1 MTKLHL
7 GKVGELDNRG
17 THFYVFLYWAQALA
31 TQSEDSELQQKF
43 QGIAAKLESCEAQVI
58 EELNSV
64 QGKAADIGGYY
75 KPDEEKVAKSCVQ
88 VLL

>member
-1 MTKLHL
+1 MTVSRH
-7 GKVGELDNRG
+7 
-17 THFYVFLYWAQALA
+17 WAQALA

-75 KPDEEKVAKSCVQ
+75 KPDEEKVAKVMRPSSTLNSIIAEVTA
-88 VLL
+88 